1 MSISAFRTSYPPRLH
16 SLDVAHDSDLL
27 APSRRRFLLGIP
39 ALAGSLALAPRGV
52 SAQSLPG
59 DGWSATWGCAPAG
72 PALPGTYY
80 DYNFSGQ
87 TIRMIV
93 RASIGGNRVR
103 VRLSNEM
110 GSAPLAIGA
119 AQVGIRSNAQAVVT
133 GTNHPLT
140 FGGRSTVSIQA
151 GAYVVSDPVFL
162 QVFPFADL
170 AISLYFPA
178 GAAARASTLHRDSW
192 QTTYSTSGNAAA
204 STTFT
209 STRSFNSWP
218 FLTEVDVD
226 AGAPCIVAIGDSL
239 TDGQGSTLNA
249 NRRWPDYLARRLPAE
264 LGTAGRVGVVNR
276 GIAGNRLLLDDPN
289 ALLAGRDVLERFDRD
304 VLATPGVRAVIVAI
318 GINDIVYAS
327 GTALSRMR
335 DGLVAGYRQLIA
347 RARARGV
354 QILGATLP
362 PMEGFVYY
370 TPARETVRQ
379 QVNSWMRTANEFD
392 ALVDWD
398 RVLRDPANQNRL
410 NPLYNRTPSGAV
422 GDFLHP
428 NDAGY
433 QALAAAVPLTRLAS
447 ART

>member
-1 MSISAFRTSYPPRLH
+1 MSISAFRTSYPPHLH
-16 SLDVAHDSDLL
+16 SHDVAHDSDLL
-27 APSRRRFLLGIP
+27 APGRRRFLLGVP
-39 ALAGSLALAPRGV
+39 ALAGSLALAPYDV

-59 DGWSATWGCAPAG
+59 WCATWGSAPAG
-72 PALPGTYY
+72 PAPAGSYY

-87 TIRMIV
+87 TIRLIV

-103 VRLSNEM
+103 VRLSNQM
-110 GSAPLAIGA
+110 GSAPQAIGA
-119 AQVGIRSNAQAVVT
+119 AQVGIRSSGQAVVA
-133 GTNHPLT
+133 GSNHPLT
-140 FGGRSTVSIQA
+140 VGGRSTFTIQP
-151 GAYVVSDPVFL
+151 GAYALSDPVFL
-162 QVFPFADL
+162 QVATFSDL
-170 AISLYFPA
+170 AISLYFPTSA
-178 GAAARASTLHRDSW
+178 PARASTLHRDSW

-209 STRSFNSWP
+209 STRNYVSWP

-226 AGAPCIVAIGDSL
+226 TSAPCIVAIGDSL
-239 TDGQGSTLNA
+239 TDGQGSTMNQ

-264 LGTAGRVGVVNR
+264 LGTAGRIGVVNR

-335 DGLVAGYRQLIA
+335 DGLIAGYRQLIT

-354 QILGATLP
+354 RILGATLP

-370 TPARETVRQ
+370 TAARETVRL
-379 QVNSWMRTANEFD
+379 QVNSWMRSANEFD

-410 NPLYNRTPSGAV
+410 NPLYNRTPAGTQ
-422 GDFLHP
+422 GDWLHP

-433 QALAAAVPLTRLAS
+433 QALAAAVPLARLAS
-447 ART
+447 VTA